1 MRNIQILSS
10 LKFYALSDQIV
21 YFFES
26 DFGGERGLFVPG
38 SYRHGTGLPS
48 RGRRLINITVSKYH
62 CINPIGYRIS
72 FFLS

>member
-38 SYRHGTGLPS
+38 SYRHGTGLPVPTWDS
-48 RGRRLINITVSKYH
+48 QAGV
-62 CINPIGYRIS
+62 GV
-72 FFLS
+72 